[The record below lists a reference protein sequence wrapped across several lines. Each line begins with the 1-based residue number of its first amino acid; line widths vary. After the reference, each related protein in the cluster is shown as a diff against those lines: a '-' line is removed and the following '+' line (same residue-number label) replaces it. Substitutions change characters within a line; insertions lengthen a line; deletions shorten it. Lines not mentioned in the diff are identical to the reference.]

1 MGRLY
6 NTEYKKPN
14 GTVNPARIEILSQT
28 PSDTLVTVDPK
39 GGTSHRINL
48 SGNDSSVE
56 RFTGQDGWIPESDFF
71 DDHTDYWV
79 NVARQAYNNKTSFG
93 DRVKKQW
100 SPYINTAKDAVKKG
114 VSSAKETV
122 KEGVNDAKEFAQEA
136 WGSFKSKIGFK
147 QQGGQL
153 SQEQQELQFALIG
166 YVVATKQQPKNE
178 QEINQIAQQLIQ
190 LKQQDPEKYNQLVQ
204 IGQQAQ
210 AQKAE
215 KGAKLNYLKS
225 LKGRCPEGEELVY
238 FKKGGM
244 IDCGC
249 QKKAKGGE
257 VEEQPMNAV
266 QEFKKKRK

>member
-1 MGRLY
+1 MGIY
-6 NTEYKKPN
+6 NTEYRKSN
-14 GTVNPARIEILSQT
+14 GTVNPARIEIHKQT
-28 PSDTLVTVDPK
+28 PTDTLVTLTPK
-39 GGTSHRINL
+39 GGTTHRVNL
-48 SGNDSSVE
+48 SGDNSSVE
-56 RFTGQDGWIPESDFF
+56 RFTGVDGYVPESDFW

-79 NVARQAYNNKTSFG
+79 DITRQAYNNKTSFG

-114 VSSAKETV
+114 V
-122 KEGVNDAKEFAQEA
+122 NDAKEFAQET
-136 WGSFKSKIGFK
+136 WGNVKSKIGFK

-153 SQEQQELQFALIG
+153 SQEQQELQYALIG

-178 QEINQIAQQLIQ
+178 QEINQIAQQLMQ

-215 KGAKLNYLKS
+215 KGAKLNYIKS

-257 VEEQPMNAV
+257 VEEQPTNAV